1 MRCAIEESNVEL
13 WLAFTS
19 FEEMELSEEY
29 PIRGVLTNPTLMSLP
44 KLPWKETVRKLNS
57 IGTRPLGLQVVST
70 VEHDMIG
77 EIETYHRMVLSKKL
91 IVKLPFCL
99 NSIKVMPLIRRLGHE
114 INMAAVCTFSQA
126 VVALE
131 AEPEYLSI
139 YVGRVTD
146 GGGNGIQLLAEV
158 KGYAQSAGK
167 KTVIQAASIRTLR
180 QFNDAAKAGADAIV
194 IPFPLLS
201 EAMTSD
207 MTDQSIE
214 KFAEDWA
221 TIS

>member
-1 MRCAIEESNVEL
+1 
-13 WLAFTS
+13 
-19 FEEMELSEEY
+19 
-29 PIRGVLTNPTLMSLP
+29 MSLP
-44 KLPWKETVRKLNS
+44 KLPWKEMIRKLDS

-70 VEHDMIG
+70 VEQEMIR
-77 EIETYHRMVLSKKL
+77 EIETYHQMVLSKEL
-91 IVKLPFCL
+91 IIKLPFCL
-99 NSIKVMPLIRRLGHE
+99 NTIKVMPFIRRLGHE

-126 VVALE
+126 VIALE

-139 YVGRVTD
+139 YVGRVTNS
-146 GGGNGIQLLAEV
+146 GGNGMQLLGEV
-158 KGYAQSAGK
+158 KQYAQAAGK
-167 KTVIQAASIRTLR
+167 STVIQAASIRTLK

-194 IPFPLLS
+194 IPFAVLT
-201 EAMTSD
+201 EAMKSD

>member
-1 MRCAIEESNVEL
+1 MEI

-19 FEEMELSEEY
+19 FEEMKMSEDY
-29 PIRGVLTNPTLMSLP
+29 PIKGVLTNPTLMSLP
-44 KLPWKETVRKLNS
+44 KLPWKEMIRSLDS

-70 VEHDMIG
+70 DERDMIR
-77 EIETYHRMVLSKKL
+77 EIETYHNMVLHKKL

-99 NSIKVMPLIRRLGHE
+99 NAMKVMPLIRRLGHE

-126 VVALE
+126 VIALE
-131 AEPEYLSI
+131 SEPEYLSI

-146 GGGNGIQLLAEV
+146 FGGNGMQLLNDV
-158 KGYAQSAGK
+158 KQYALDAGK
-167 KTVIQAASIRTLR
+167 STVIQAASIRTLN
-180 QFNDAAKAGADAIV
+180 QFDEAARAGADAIV
-194 IPFPLLS
+194 VPFTILADAVKS
-201 EAMTSD
+201 E